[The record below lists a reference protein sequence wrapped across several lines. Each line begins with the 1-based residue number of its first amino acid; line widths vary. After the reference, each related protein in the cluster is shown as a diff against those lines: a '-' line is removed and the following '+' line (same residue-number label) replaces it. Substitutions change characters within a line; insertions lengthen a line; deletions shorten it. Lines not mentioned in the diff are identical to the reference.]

1 MRSASTY
8 VAQAAAQRLRALQQL
23 LVVDAGSVVLDTRA
37 ESNKT
42 VPQGFPV
49 FLLLEE
55 SQQQDKNWRTA
66 RSYEEVAEKSEKGQ
80 H

>member
-1 MRSASTY
+1 MASTY
-8 VAQAAAQRLRALQQL
+8 VAQAAAQGLRALQQL
-23 LVVDAGSVVLDTRA
+23 PLVDSGFVVLDTGA
-37 ESNKT
+37 ASNKP

-49 FLLLEE
+49 FLLLEQ

-66 RSYEEVAEKSEKGQ
+66 RSYEEVAERSEKGQ

>member
-1 MRSASTY
+1 MASTY
-8 VAQAAAQRLRALQQL
+8 VAQAAAQGLRALQQL
-23 LVVDAGSVVLDTRA
+23 LLVDSGFVVLDTGS
-37 ESNKT
+37 ESNKP

-49 FLLLEE
+49 FLLLEQ

-66 RSYEEVAEKSEKGQ
+66 RSYEEVAERSEKGQ